1 MTPVG
6 NERLTWP
13 WGALLCL
20 FSVGHHTVHYNSFTR
35 VFVYRSIAYQL
46 EDVII
51 IIIIIIIIIRVYF
64 IYFKNLL
71 YIYVDLNFS
80 EFIGHN

>member
-1 MTPVG
+1 MTL
-6 NERLTWP
+6 RR
-13 WGALLCL
+13 
-20 FSVGHHTVHYNSFTR
+20 FR
-35 VFVYRSIAYQL
+35 VFHCLRLATIQFNILASHVICLSQFAYQL

-51 IIIIIIIIIRVYF
+51 IIIIIIIIVSF

-71 YIYVDLNFS
+71 CVYVDLVFS